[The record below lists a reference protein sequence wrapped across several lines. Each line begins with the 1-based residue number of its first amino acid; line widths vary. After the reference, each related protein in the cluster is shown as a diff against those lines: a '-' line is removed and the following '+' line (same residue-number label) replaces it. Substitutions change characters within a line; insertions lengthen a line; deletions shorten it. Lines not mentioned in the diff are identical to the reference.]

1 MKIQRWRGFPLHGL
15 IKSLTRGTCPWPV
28 RLLRTMP
35 LSSLAKAFLE
45 KELKFLSAKRGQLS
59 KFLELQAPCLLA
71 PYVVEAVPPLR
82 S

>member
-1 MKIQRWRGFPLHGL
+1 
-15 IKSLTRGTCPWPV
+15 V

-59 KFLELQAPCLLA
+59 KFLELQAPCQLA
-71 PYVVEAVPPLR
+71 PYCGSCLTSSFLAVLR
-82 S
+82 AEFRAEFLGGKT